1 MPAIKR
7 LRICLRR
14 RPGPM
19 GVSRQRPL
27 KVGLLG
33 TWAAYRGGFLY
44 RLLERVSPRPIEP
57 VDAMHCDLLIVGPFD
72 GRGTRK
78 FRERLDRCER
88 SGILRRLTGFR
99 RPCVLMHLEENIRPT
114 FFPAD
119 YVICSDFCGPDP
131 RQIRFPYWMEML
143 DWGKEGFDLGTV
155 NRRHGRLLSIDR
167 LLQPLG
173 DAFLAKPFKAA
184 AFMSHLH
191 GPRRQLIDAVR
202 RVMPVDGYGPAFDA
216 SLADHESSGFTKCH
230 VLAGYGFNLCPENS
244 LFPGYSTEK
253 IPEAFD
259 ADCLPITWADPAV
272 RFDFNPRAFV
282 NLCTDGELDPHGR
295 PLLPDLTAER
305 LQRHADE
312 PLLRARPTL
321 GPLVDFI
328 QRMIAGLS

>member
-1 MPAIKR
+1 
-7 LRICLRR
+7 
-14 RPGPM
+14 M
-19 GVSRQRPL
+19 GVSSQRPL

-33 TWAAYRGGFLY
+33 TWAAYRGGFLH

-57 VDAMHCDLLIVGPFD
+57 TDAMHCDLVIVGPFD
-72 GRGTRK
+72 SRATKIFRK
-78 FRERLDRCER
+78 RLER
-88 SGILRRLTGFR
+88 SAILRRLTGFR

-131 RQIRFPYWMEML
+131 RQIRVPYWMEML

-155 NRRHGRLLSIDR
+155 NRRHGRLLAVDR

-184 AFMSHLH
+184 VFVSHLRS
-191 GPRRQLIDAVR
+191 PRRGLIDAVR
-202 RVMPVDGYGPAFDA
+202 HVMPVDGYGPAFDA
-216 SLADHESSGFTKCH
+216 SLADHESSGFTKCD

-244 LFPGYSTEK
+244 LFPGYYTEK

-282 NLCTDGELDPHGR
+282 NLCTDGDLDAHGR
-295 PLLPDLTAER
+295 PQLPDLTMER
-305 LQRHADE
+305 LRRYAAE
-312 PLLRARPTL
+312 PLLLTRPSL
-321 GPLVDFI
+321 EPIIDFLK
-328 QRMIAGLS
+328 RMIAEL

>member
-1 MPAIKR
+1 MRSMCDRFHARDQAASYLSAPEA
-7 LRICLRR
+7 
-14 RPGPM
+14 GTM

-155 NRRHGRLLSIDR
+155 NRRHGRLS
-167 LLQPLG
+167 
-173 DAFLAKPFKAA
+173 
-184 AFMSHLH
+184 
-191 GPRRQLIDAVR
+191 
-202 RVMPVDGYGPAFDA
+202 
-216 SLADHESSGFTKCH
+216 
-230 VLAGYGFNLCPENS
+230 
-244 LFPGYSTEK
+244 
-253 IPEAFD
+253 
-259 ADCLPITWADPAV
+259 
-272 RFDFNPRAFV
+272 PRAQTRDLHHQRV
-282 NLCTDGELDPHGR
+282 RAGTSKTTCRPCRNCRPDRQRRWSQKPRPALQIGASTSCTR
-295 PLLPDLTAER
+295 IRT
-305 LQRHADE
+305 
-312 PLLRARPTL
+312 
-321 GPLVDFI
+321 
-328 QRMIAGLS
+328 